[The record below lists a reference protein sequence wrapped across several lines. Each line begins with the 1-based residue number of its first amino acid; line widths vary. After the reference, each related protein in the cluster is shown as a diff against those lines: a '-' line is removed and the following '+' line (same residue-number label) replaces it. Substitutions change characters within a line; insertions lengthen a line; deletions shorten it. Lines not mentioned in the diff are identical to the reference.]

1 MKATPRPQTRSA
13 PFGFNVI
20 GFVSTN
26 SGLGIAARNTIRT
39 LLDRG
44 QNVAV
49 LDIETGSRASNR
61 DATYLHLQ
69 WPVEQ
74 RAPYSVNLF
83 HLNPLEILRLV
94 GGNPPWLDMV
104 SRLNVCVPFW
114 ELPRVPRVWLPVLRR
129 MDLVLAPTRYI
140 FEALAA
146 DLTTTPIIHYPQ
158 SVQIPTGIAPDRAR
172 WGLPQERVVFAMSFD
187 SQSDIERK
195 NPWAAI
201 DAFSRLEPSKNGA
214 HLMIKLG
221 VSNDKGR
228 NPLETR
234 LRKLVGSDQSV
245 TVIQQDL
252 EYPDLLSLYASCDAF
267 VSLHR
272 AEGLGLVLME
282 AMSLGKPVVTTG
294 WSGNMDFTNPRNAC
308 LVPYRLIP
316 VQGTTAHAY
325 SRLQI
330 WHKVC
335 WADPDTTSAAALMQR
350 ILEEPRFREQLGE
363 SGRSSMLRMADLA
376 AQTPW
381 LPRVASAS
389 GAIVAAQAGNRPWT
403 RSRTEVELRYLGRI
417 FRAVRNAAR
426 SMRHPQSECLSGHPI
441 GGGLE

>member
-1 MKATPRPQTRSA
+1 MKATPRPQSRSA

-26 SGLGIAARNTIRT
+26 SGLGIAARNTIST

-44 QNVAV
+44 HNVAV
-49 LDIETGSRASNR
+49 LDVETGTRASKC
-61 DATYLHLQ
+61 DATYLDLQ
-69 WPVEQ
+69 PPVGQ
-74 RAPYSVNLF
+74 VAPYSVNLF
-83 HLNPLEILRLV
+83 HLNPMEILRVV

-140 FEALAA
+140 FETLAA
-146 DLTTTPIIHYPQ
+146 DLTTIPIVHYPQ
-158 SVQIPTGIAPDRAR
+158 SVQIPTGIVSNRAR

-195 NPWAAI
+195 NPWAVI
-201 DAFSRLEPSKNGA
+201 DAFSRLKPSKNGA

-221 VSNDKGR
+221 VSNDTGR

-234 LRKLVGSDQSV
+234 LHKLVGSDPSV

-252 EYPDLLSLYASCDAF
+252 EYRDLLSLYASCDAF

-316 VQGTTAHAY
+316 VQGTTPAY

-335 WADPDTTSAAALMQR
+335 WADPDTASAAALMRR

-389 GAIVAAQAGNRPWT
+389 ATLGAAQAGSRPWA
-403 RSRTEVELRYLGRI
+403 RSRAQVELRYSYRI
-417 FRAVRNAAR
+417 LRAVRNTAR
-426 SMRHPQSECLSGHPI
+426 SMRHP
-441 GGGLE
+441 